1 MWEIWEDI
9 CTSAWLYE
17 NHAVYTHMHATWH
30 KFMKNTHQSKYP
42 DQENACSQITAATTS
57 PYNNRHGLCVE
68 VTVWARHRQQETS
81 TFTLGVSMT
90 SASSRKSRNLQSYH
104 LDQSDRALD
113 CACWKSW
120 GAFYSTKIFHQ
131 KFRDF
136 RSEIEWNGKNS
147 GKSFRKFRNTFWVH
161 PFWWNFRNY
170 RKVCVPFAREVGFAT
185 LQKNS
190 SICFSSKIAGRPD
203 ELPVAIRPV
212 CIIGC
217 VLVYR
222 YTEGITIVLL
232 SLRTFV

>member
-131 KFRDF
+131 KCQI
-136 RSEIEWNGKNS
+136 SAKICLKNIFYAF
-147 GKSFRKFRNTFWVH
+147 SFVLSWRFGDL
-161 PFWWNFRNY
+161 Y
-170 RKVCVPFAREVGFAT
+170 RRLGDSKLMRE
-185 LQKNS
+185 S
-190 SICFSSKIAGRPD
+190 
-203 ELPVAIRPV
+203 
-212 CIIGC
+212 
-217 VLVYR
+217 
-222 YTEGITIVLL
+222 
-232 SLRTFV
+232 